1 MLGCGLEASL
11 AGVPA
16 IKDYTINRQEIGR
29 EETEINIIDCDP
41 GLLQTQWQALADQFH
56 KGV

>member
-11 AGVPA
+11 AGFPA
-16 IKDYTINRQEIGR
+16 IKDYTIKRQEIGR

-41 GLLQTQWQALADQFH
+41 GLLQTQWQTLANRLH
-56 KGV
+56 IGV